1 MDVRIRITGDSGDD
15 LAALAEWLQGENEL
29 RGRIHAAR
37 ADIGETD
44 LGSVVELLTV
54 ALGTGGAG
62 TVLASSLRT
71 WLLAR
76 RTTAKIVVE
85 SAERSVSL
93 DIETVGEIGP
103 LLEQLLNAGVSND
116 D

>member
-15 LAALAEWLQGENEL
+15 LAALVEWLQGENEL

-76 RTTAKIVVE
+76 
-85 SAERSVSL
+85 SASGKALFTS
-93 DIETVGEIGP
+93 TKTP
-103 LLEQLLNAGVSND
+103 LFPPLVSNR
-116 D
+116 